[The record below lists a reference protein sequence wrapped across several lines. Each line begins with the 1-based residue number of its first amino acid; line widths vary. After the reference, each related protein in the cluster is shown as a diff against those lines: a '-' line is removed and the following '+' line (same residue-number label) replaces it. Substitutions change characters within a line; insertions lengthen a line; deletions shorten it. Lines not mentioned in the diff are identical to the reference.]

1 MGAITTVV
9 GVALQLCVIVFL
21 AGRIYN
27 RLENLERRTTSSE
40 TDIERWRTE
49 AGTLHSIEAKVDSMT
64 QEIERVR
71 NRLDKFLDGDR
82 QKPPD
87 RHRGQ

>member
-40 TDIERWRTE
+40 T
-49 AGTLHSIEAKVDSMT
+49 ASS
-64 QEIERVR
+64 
-71 NRLDKFLDGDR
+71 DGE
-82 QKPPD
+82 
-87 RHRGQ
+87 